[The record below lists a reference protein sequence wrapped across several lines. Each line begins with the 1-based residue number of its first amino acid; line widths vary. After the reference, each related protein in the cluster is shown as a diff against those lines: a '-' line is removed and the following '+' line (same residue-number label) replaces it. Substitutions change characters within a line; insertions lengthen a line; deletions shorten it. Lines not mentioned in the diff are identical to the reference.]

1 MFLESGVYR
10 LKVVILMAK
19 RNPEQEWS
27 MFFHE
32 IYIYGSLLLPAS
44 FFARQVVVVFQVQY
58 MLVRSLGNK
67 KKFTT

>member
-1 MFLESGVYR
+1 MYLESGVYR

-32 IYIYGSLLLPAS
+32 IYIWVIAPPGE
-44 FFARQVVVVFQVQY
+44 FFLHGR
-58 MLVRSLGNK
+58 
-67 KKFTT
+67 